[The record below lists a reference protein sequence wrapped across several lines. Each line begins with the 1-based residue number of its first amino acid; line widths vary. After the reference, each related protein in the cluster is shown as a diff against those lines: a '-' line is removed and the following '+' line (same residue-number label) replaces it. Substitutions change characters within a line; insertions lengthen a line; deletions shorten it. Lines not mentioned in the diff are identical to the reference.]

1 MTILKRTKCF
11 RMRGKKS
18 EKHPDPL
25 DPPRC
30 RANNQRGR
38 GTYANDRPPIVG
50 TVGRESGQVRL
61 RVVLNTTGETLE
73 AHVHQFTHAQ
83 AIVYTDESNSYN
95 HIIRR
100 HATVEHGIHEYARDD
115 DGDGI
120 REVHC
125 NTAEGMWTDVRNFL
139 RPFKG
144 VHKKYLA
151 GYVAIC
157 ELRRNLKRISPT
169 LISALVTFHAF
180 NS

>member
-1 MTILKRTKCF
+1 MSALKRMRCF
-11 RMRGKKS
+11 RTRGKKS
-18 EKHPDPL
+18 EKHRDPL
-25 DPPRC
+25 DPPRR

-61 RVVLNTTGETLE
+61 RVVPDTTGKTLE
-73 AHVHQFTHAQ
+73 DHVHQFTHAK
-83 AIVYTDESNSYN
+83 AIVYTDESNGYN
-95 HIIRR
+95 HIIRS

-144 VHKKYLA
+144 VHKKHLA

-157 ELRRNLKRISPT
+157 EFRRNLKRISPAF
-169 LISALVTFHAF
+169 ISALVTFHTF
-180 NS
+180 CI